1 MIRKQTTPKLSGLP
15 GLTAVLLLMVPVAVV
30 AQEEADEAVGML
42 IEASIEYQY
51 GDQNQGAVDLDSKIG
66 MVAPG
71 IRILLPG
78 QKLGIAFRYL
88 SGDFDGSQTV
98 PIPDGSIAPPEI
110 SYGSRKEMT
119 LSQSREDVQ
128 LQALYRPFGW
138 ITLSS
143 GYQYLELQTECML
156 DLVSDVRTYGSG
168 TEFYGS
174 KARGVMLGTEFYIPL
189 FSSWTLQLVGQATPW
204 LDTTVTSNY
213 LYMLPLE
220 ESALGEEW
228 VHNGKAEGYLGSA
241 ALQFLFPS
249 QNVALKL
256 GYVYQEV
263 RSTDDVS
270 PTWVD
275 LRLGQEARDWR
286 TNRYQGFSGSVVFY
300 F

>member
-1 MIRKQTTPKLSGLP
+1 
-15 GLTAVLLLMVPVAVV
+15 
-30 AQEEADEAVGML
+30 
-42 IEASIEYQY
+42 
-51 GDQNQGAVDLDSKIG
+51 VDLDSKIG

-138 ITLSS
+138 ITLSA

-189 FSSWTLQLVGQATPW
+189 FSSWTLQLIGQATPW